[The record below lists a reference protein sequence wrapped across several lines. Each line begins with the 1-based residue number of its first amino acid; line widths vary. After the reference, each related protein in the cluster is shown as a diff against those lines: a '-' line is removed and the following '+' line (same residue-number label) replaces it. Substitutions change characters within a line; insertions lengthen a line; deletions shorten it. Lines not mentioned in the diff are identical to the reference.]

1 METLQLHL
9 SESQR
14 LLCQVV
20 ADLASNSVRDAAR
33 NLVVSLGEQK
43 AFEIAQVNQID
54 SHLAHALRDMPAF
67 CRSSSKAHEDVYTRL
82 SAYIVELDQIA
93 ALLAVNGVQIVA
105 LKNAGI
111 ARGIYP
117 CPGCCPMGDVDVLV
131 RKKDFRAAHQILLN
145 EGYNFEFRS
154 TLEERTLAHAEK
166 SGGAEYWKILHN
178 GEKLWFE
185 LQWRPIAGRWIRP
198 DQEPCADELIERSI
212 PIPGTDVRLLSPEDN
227 LLQVSLHTAK
237 HTYVRSPGFRL
248 HTDVDRIVR
257 RQKIDWRVFLSRVG
271 SLQVKTAVYFSL
283 AIPHSIFGTPIP
295 EYVLTELKPSSLKNF
310 IISRWIQRA
319 GLFNPDEK
327 KFSKTGYIVFNS
339 LLYDD
344 LRGLT
349 KGVLP
354 ERGWLKQRYGFE
366 SNLLVP
372 FYHFRRL
379 CDLALKRANT

>member
-1 METLQLHL
+1 MRTFIQALLPE
-9 SESQR
+9 QR
-14 LLCQVV
+14 ILCDIL
-20 ADLASNSVRDAAR
+20 ADVYKSASMMTAAER
-33 NLVVSLGEQK
+33 FVSMVGK
-43 AFEIAQVNQID
+43 KPAMAIAQSNQIV
-54 SHLAHALRDMPAF
+54 SHLAHALGAESGEWADEHLKIGDCIIAYLSETDRIA
-67 CRSSSKAHEDVYTRL
+67 SSFATAGIPL
-82 SAYIVELDQIA
+82 
-93 ALLAVNGVQIVA
+93 VA

-131 RKKDFRAAHQILLN
+131 RKRDFRAAHQILLN

-154 TLEERTLAHAEK
+154 KFEEVTITHAEK
-166 SGGAEYWKILHN
+166 SGGAEYWKILSN

-198 DQEPCADELIERSI
+198 DQEPSADELIERSI
-212 PIPGTDVRLLSPEDN
+212 PILGTDVRLLSAEDN

-237 HTYVRSPGFRL
+237 HTYVRAPGFRL

-257 RQKIDWRVFLSRVG
+257 RQKVDWDVFLSRIK

-283 AIPHSIFGTPIP
+283 AIPHSVFGTPIP
-295 EYVLTELKPSSLKNF
+295 AYVLTELQPSRLKEF

-327 KFSKTGYIVFNS
+327 KFSKPGYIVFNS

-344 LRGLT
+344 FRGLT
-349 KGVLP
+349 KGILP
-354 ERGWLKQRYGFE
+354 ERGWLKQRYGFQ

>member
-1 METLQLHL
+1 METLQLDL
-9 SESQR
+9 CESQR

-20 ADLASNSVRDAAR
+20 ADLASSSVREAAR
-33 NLVVSLGEQK
+33 ELVVSLGERK
-43 AFEIAQVNQID
+43 AFELAHVNQID
-54 SHLAHALRDMPAF
+54 SHLSHALRDVSTLGS
-67 CRSSSKAHEDVYTRL
+67 RLQKVHEEVYNRL

-93 ALLAVNGVQIVA
+93 GVLAVKGIQVVA

-131 RKKDFRAAHQILLN
+131 RKRDFRAAHQILLN

-154 TLEERTLAHAEK
+154 TLEERTLSHAEK
-166 SGGAEYWKILHN
+166 SGGAEYWKILPN

-185 LQWRPIAGRWIRP
+185 LQWRPIAGRWIRA
-198 DQEPCADELIERSI
+198 DQEPSADELIERSI
-212 PIPGTDVRLLSPEDN
+212 AIPGTDVRLLAPEDN

-237 HTYVRSPGFRL
+237 HSYVRAPGFRL

-257 RQKIDWRVFLSRVG
+257 RQKIDWDVFLSRVK

-295 EYVLTELKPSSLKNF
+295 EYVMTELEPSAWKRF
-310 IISRWIQRA
+310 IISRWLQRA

-327 KFSKTGYIVFNS
+327 KFSKPGYIVFNS

-344 LRGLT
+344 FRGLT
-349 KGVLP
+349 KSILP

-366 SNLLVP
+366 SDLLVP